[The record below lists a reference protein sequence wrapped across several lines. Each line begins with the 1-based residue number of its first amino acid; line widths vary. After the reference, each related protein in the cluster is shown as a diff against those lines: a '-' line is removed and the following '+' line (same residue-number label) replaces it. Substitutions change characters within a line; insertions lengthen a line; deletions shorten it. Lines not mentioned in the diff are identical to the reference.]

1 MLNMN
6 NLRKKKKKK
15 KAVLTYS
22 GKCNKAKICRIEEWP
37 MFPGAKQEGATKNVT
52 NHQENA

>member
-1 MLNMN
+1 MN
-6 NLRKKKKKK
+6 NLRKKKKRK

-22 GKCNKAKICRIEEWP
+22 GKCNKAKICRIKEWP
-37 MFPGAKQEGATKNVT
+37 MFPSAKQEGATKNIT